1 MLDLLLEG
9 TAPERE
15 AAEGVDAAP
24 CFTLPEEE
32 RDAVLPDLVALP
44 LRLALLLLVA
54 EELLLPA
61 LEELER
67 DAVDP
72 ERVAEELLMV
82 PPFARVPLW
91 ELVEL
96 LRVALELR
104 LALEL
109 LRWPELLLTE
119 PLLRL
124 ALLELRLAELLRL
137 ALLELRLTEL
147 LLRLALELLRL
158 AEELLEERVEDDLEE
173 ELLLREAPP
182 LRVCAS
188 AVPSVSAATIAAAKT
203 VLSTFFITL
212 IVLV

>member
-1 MLDLLLEG
+1 MLLEG

-124 ALLELRLAELLRL
+124 ALLELRLA
-137 ALLELRLTEL
+137 
-147 LLRLALELLRL
+147 LELLRL
-158 AEELLEERVEDDLEE
+158 AEELLDERVEDDLEE
-173 ELLLREAPP
+173 ELLLRDAPP

>member
-54 EELLLPA
+54 EELLLPV

-91 ELVEL
+91 ELAEL

-124 ALLELRLAELLRL
+124 ALLELRLTELLRL
-137 ALLELRLTEL
+137 ALEL
-147 LLRLALELLRL
+147 LELRLALELLRL
-158 AEELLEERVEDDLEE
+158 AEELLDERVEDDLEE
-173 ELLLREAPP
+173 ELLLRDAPP

>member
-1 MLDLLLEG
+1 MLLEG

-109 LRWPELLLTE
+109 LRWPELLLIE

-124 ALLELRLAELLRL
+124 ALLELRLA
-137 ALLELRLTEL
+137 EL

-158 AEELLEERVEDDLEE
+158 AEELLDERVEDDLEE
-173 ELLLREAPP
+173 ELLLRDAPP

>member
-1 MLDLLLEG
+1 ME
-9 TAPERE
+9 
-15 AAEGVDAAP
+15 AAP

-32 RDAVLPDLVALP
+32 RDAVLPDLVALL
-44 LRLALLLLVA
+44 LRETLPLLVA
-54 EELLLPA
+54 EELPLLA

-91 ELVEL
+91 EL
-96 LRVALELR
+96 
-104 LALEL
+104 
-109 LRWPELLLTE
+109 
-119 PLLRL
+119 
-124 ALLELRLAELLRL
+124 AELLRL
-137 ALLELRLTEL
+137 ALELRLAPE
-147 LLRLALELLRL
+147 LRLALELLRL
-158 AEELLEERVEDDLEE
+158 AEELLDERVEDDLEE

>member
-1 MLDLLLEG
+1 ME
-9 TAPERE
+9 
-15 AAEGVDAAP
+15 AAP

-32 RDAVLPDLVALP
+32 RDAVLPDLVALL
-44 LRLALLLLVA
+44 LRETLPLLVA
-54 EELLLPA
+54 EELPLLA

-91 ELVEL
+91 ELWLAEL
-96 LRVALELR
+96 LRLALELR
-104 LALEL
+104 LTLEL
-109 LRWPELLLTE
+109 LRWPELRLTE

-124 ALLELRLAELLRL
+124 ALLELRLV
-137 ALLELRLTEL
+137 LE

-158 AEELLEERVEDDLEE
+158 AEELLDERVEDDLEE

>member
-1 MLDLLLEG
+1 MDLLLEG

-109 LRWPELLLTE
+109 LRWPELLLIE

-124 ALLELRLAELLRL
+124 ALLELRLA
-137 ALLELRLTEL
+137 EL

-173 ELLLREAPP
+173 ELLLRDAPP

>member
-1 MLDLLLEG
+1 MLLEG

-124 ALLELRLAELLRL
+124 ALLELRLTELLRL
-137 ALLELRLTEL
+137 ALEL
-147 LLRLALELLRL
+147 LELRLALELLRL
-158 AEELLEERVEDDLEE
+158 AEELLDERVEDDLEE
-173 ELLLREAPP
+173 ELLLRDAPP

>member
-1 MLDLLLEG
+1 MDLLLEG

-137 ALLELRLTEL
+137 ALLELRL
-147 LLRLALELLRL
+147 ALELLRL
-158 AEELLEERVEDDLEE
+158 AEELLDERVEDDLEE
-173 ELLLREAPP
+173 ELLLRDAPP

>member
-1 MLDLLLEG
+1 MDLLLEG

-54 EELLLPA
+54 EELPLLA

-137 ALLELRLTEL
+137 ALEL
-147 LLRLALELLRL
+147 LELRLALELLRL
-158 AEELLEERVEDDLEE
+158 AEELLDERVEDDLEE
-173 ELLLREAPP
+173 ELLLRDAPP

>member
-32 RDAVLPDLVALP
+32 RDAELPDLVALP

-54 EELLLPA
+54 EELLLPV

-137 ALLELRLTEL
+137 ALEL
-147 LLRLALELLRL
+147 LELRLALELLRL
-158 AEELLEERVEDDLEE
+158 AEELLDERVEDDLEE
-173 ELLLREAPP
+173 ELLLRDAPP

>member
-54 EELLLPA
+54 EELPLLA

-137 ALLELRLTEL
+137 ALLELRL
-147 LLRLALELLRL
+147 ALELLRL
-158 AEELLEERVEDDLEE
+158 AEELLDERVEDDLEE
-173 ELLLREAPP
+173 ELLLRDAPP

>member
-1 MLDLLLEG
+1 MLLEG

-54 EELLLPA
+54 EELPLLA

-137 ALLELRLTEL
+137 ALEL
-147 LLRLALELLRL
+147 LELRLALELLRL
-158 AEELLEERVEDDLEE
+158 AEELLDERVEDDLEE
-173 ELLLREAPP
+173 ELLLRDAPP